1 MPPQIREQMIRLG
14 AENKRLKEQYE
25 REMSHVTETKDEM
38 NDTIKKLMDEKN
50 ELNKRIAELEQVKVG
65 ITFWGILIV
74 NLTFVI

>member
-50 ELNKRIAELEQVKVG
+50 ELNKRIAELEQV
-65 ITFWGILIV
+65 IFSTILFFG
-74 NLTFVI
+74 FVI

>member
-50 ELNKRIAELEQVKVG
+50 ELNKRIGELEQVRHKNGLLFSVY
-65 ITFWGILIV
+65 L
-74 NLTFVI
+74 